1 MDCNNCRDGICLN
14 ADRPT
19 EPGIM
24 VEGYRYVRKYD
35 AELEALVFAPIVGP
49 QTYTARRPGRRRR
62 ELRTAIT
69 QCIVMLNIG
78 AMILLAFLTYI
89 LDFS

>member
-1 MDCNNCRDGICLN
+1 MHCNDCRDGICLN

-19 EPGIM
+19 EPGAL
-24 VEGYRYVRKYD
+24 VKGYRYVRKYD

-49 QTYTARRPGRRRR
+49 QTYTARRPGARRR
-62 ELRTAIT
+62 ELRAAIT
-69 QCIVMLNIG
+69 QCIVMLGVG
-78 AMILLAFLTYI
+78 ATILLAFLTYI